1 MYLFF
6 RNCRL
11 SCNTNYT
18 HNSRILKMAEMKIKP
33 GVRYKK
39 NRVMSGH
46 APHKMLKM
54 AQQKLAIKIAKEEA
68 Q

>member
-1 MYLFF
+1 ME
-6 RNCRL
+6 
-11 SCNTNYT
+11 
-18 HNSRILKMAEMKIKP
+18 EMKINSEI
-33 GVRYKK
+33 GYKK
-39 NRVMSGH
+39 NRVMNGQ